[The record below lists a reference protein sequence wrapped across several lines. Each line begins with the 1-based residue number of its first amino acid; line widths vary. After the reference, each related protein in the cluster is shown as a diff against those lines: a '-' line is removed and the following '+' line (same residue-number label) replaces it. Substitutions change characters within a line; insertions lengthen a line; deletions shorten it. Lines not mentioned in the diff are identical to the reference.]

1 MEKKKSSRLT
11 EIVFAVILIICL
23 SLIVLEL
30 SDNVSNKIEE
40 IERSQ

>member
-1 MEKKKSSRLT
+1 MEKKKYSRLA
-11 EIVFAVILIICL
+11 EIIFTVILIICM

-40 IERSQ
+40 IERGQ

>member
-11 EIVFAVILIICL
+11 EIVVTLIIIICL
-23 SLIVLEL
+23 GLIALEL

-40 IERSQ
+40 IERTQ

>member
-1 MEKKKSSRLT
+1 MEKKKNSRLA
-11 EIVFAVILIICL
+11 EIIFTVILIICM

-40 IERSQ
+40 IERGQ